1 MIFPSV
7 CSFLIQ
13 VYCLSFQVI
22 TKGENIGNYGYIG
35 TSILW
40 IYRKYND
47 KYFEMGTILTIFFL
61 PMDYF
66 GLKTPST

>member
-1 MIFPSV
+1 MNAYMNVKDYF
-7 CSFLIQ
+7 
-13 VYCLSFQVI
+13 
-22 TKGENIGNYGYIG
+22 
-35 TSILW
+35 
-40 IYRKYND
+40 D